1 MQFRIL
7 NTKLQLREFSLQETE
22 PDDANTFKI
31 DLPHVG
37 DDRDTALASELAKT
51 KASLLKLQATLSA
64 TDVAIM
70 TARCKLR
77 LERVGVSAIE

>member
-7 NTKLQLREFSLQETE
+7 NIKVQLLEFSLQDAE

-70 TARCKLR
+70 TTRCKFR
-77 LERVGVSAIE
+77 LERVGASAIE